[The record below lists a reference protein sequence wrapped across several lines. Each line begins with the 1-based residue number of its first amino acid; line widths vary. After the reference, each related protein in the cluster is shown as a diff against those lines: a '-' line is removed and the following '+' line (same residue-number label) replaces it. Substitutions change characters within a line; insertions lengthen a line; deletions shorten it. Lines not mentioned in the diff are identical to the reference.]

1 MGYHEQ
7 IAGWVRVGR
16 SSLVSK
22 LGFQGRRRP
31 PGGLL
36 ERYGSQLGD
45 LVERHH
51 AEAAM
56 LAARRNAEDAAS
68 ETRKAMED
76 TERANRALRDEMERR
91 LKAIADLEY
100 LANHDPLTDL
110 PNRNLFNERLKQCI
124 DRGHRSGETVGL
136 MFLDLDHFKD
146 VNDTLGHDVGDDLLR
161 EVARRLKAAVRVEDT
176 VARLGGDEFA
186 LIQVGL
192 NYPVDATVQAQRILN
207 SLAEP
212 IHVGTHKLF
221 TGASIGITVFPS
233 DTDSPEQ
240 LQKNADLAMY
250 LAKEAARNTFRFYDT
265 ELNSVVE
272 RRTFIEQEL
281 RDAIEADELE
291 VYYQPKVSI
300 ATGKLVGAEA
310 LVRWLH
316 AEHGMVPP
324 DEFIPIAER
333 NGLIVPIGELT
344 LRKACRQFV
353 TWHRAGFDHVML
365 AVNMSAAQFSIGNI
379 PEMMSSVI
387 TETGI
392 SPARLE
398 IELTE
403 TAIMN
408 DMRNAI
414 EVLHELHKLGV
425 SLSIDDFG
433 TGYSSLSYLRQLPVQ
448 RIKID
453 RSFISEVHSAD
464 AAAAIARAV
473 VTLGQS
479 LGLEVVAEGVE
490 NEEQLNYLREINC
503 DEAQG
508 YFYARPMPAAKFE
521 RYLKGEIGEDE
532 EL

>member
-1 MGYHEQ
+1 LIRNILQ
-7 IAGWVRVGR
+7 DQRV
-16 SSLVSK
+16 
-22 LGFQGRRRP
+22 FTQ
-31 PGGLL
+31 
-36 ERYGSQLGD
+36 
-45 LVERHH
+45 
-51 AEAAM
+51 AE
-56 LAARRNAEDAAS
+56 
-68 ETRKAMED
+68 
-76 TERANRALRDEMERR
+76 
-91 LKAIADLEY
+91 
-100 LANHDPLTDL
+100 
-110 PNRNLFNERLKQCI
+110 
-124 DRGHRSGETVGL
+124 
-136 MFLDLDHFKD
+136 
-146 VNDTLGHDVGDDLLR
+146 
-161 EVARRLKAAVRVEDT
+161 
-176 VARLGGDEFA
+176 
-186 LIQVGL
+186 
-192 NYPVDATVQAQRILN
+192 
-207 SLAEP
+207 
-212 IHVGTHKLF
+212 
-221 TGASIGITVFPS
+221 
-233 DTDSPEQ
+233 
-240 LQKNADLAMY
+240 
-250 LAKEAARNTFRFYDT
+250 
-265 ELNSVVE
+265 
-272 RRTFIEQEL
+272 
-281 RDAIEADELE
+281 
-291 VYYQPKVSI
+291 PKVSI
-300 ATGKLVGAEA
+300 ATGKLVGAET

-333 NGLIVPIGELT
+333 NGLIGPIGEQT
-344 LRKACRQFV
+344 LRKACLQFV
-353 TWHRAGFDHVML
+353 TWHNAGFDNVMV

-379 PEMMSSVI
+379 PEMMRKVI
-387 TETGI
+387 EETGI
-392 SPARLE
+392 RPAKLE

-403 TAIMN
+403 TAIMD

-508 YFYARPMPAAKFE
+508 YFYAKPMPAAKFE